1 MWKNLIGKMISEFK
15 GCRTKSVSQTWAGS
29 TCLRKCQRDV
39 GNSGVGDVGTNL
51 EWKNLKENVRFS
63 KMIAGLQE

>member
-1 MWKNLIGKMISEFK
+1 MISEFK
-15 GCRTKSVSQTWAGS
+15 GCRTKSVSQTWAGG
-29 TCLRKCQRDV
+29 TFLRKCQRDV
-39 GNSGVGDVGTNL
+39 GNSGVGEVGTNL